1 MRDLGLCMVGTCR
14 SGPASFFL
22 AILARHHHCLERF
35 SRKSKKDV
43 IFTLGSVS
51 FLWRLMRMMVGGWMD
66 GWSSVGGF
74 FVAYTVLVR
83 VLETD
88 R

>member
-1 MRDLGLCMVGTCR
+1 VRDLGLCMVGTCR

-35 SRKSKKDV
+35 SRNSKKDV

-51 FLWRLMRMMVGGWMD
+51 FLWSIDEDDGWWMD
-66 GWSSVGGF
+66 GWMELSW
-74 FVAYTVLVR
+74 R
-83 VLETD
+83 VL
-88 R
+88 RCLHSARMGA